1 MNDDLLKQIM
11 TTYDKQDLRE
21 AFEESIKTYPHERI
35 GAYMIAIMPPK
46 GQLIGVCNAS
56 GDGNSLADVMVGLLT
71 RDAILRKIVLKK
83 LLSEL
88 YEEGGQK

>member
-1 MNDDLLKQIM
+1 MNDDQLKQIM

-21 AFEESIKTYPHERI
+21 TFEKSIKTYHHERI

-46 GQLIGVCNAS
+46 GQLMGACYAS
-56 GDGNSLADVMVGLLT
+56 GDGNSLADVIVGLLLKE
-71 RDAILRKIVLKK
+71 DILRKIVLKK
-83 LLSEL
+83 LISEL

>member
-1 MNDDLLKQIM
+1 MNDEQLKIIM
-11 TTYDKQDLRE
+11 TTFDKQDLRE
-21 AFEESIKTYPHERI
+21 AFEDAIKAYPHERI

-56 GDGNSLADVMVGLLT
+56 GDGNSLADVIVGLLT

-83 LLSEL
+83 LLSGL

>member
-1 MNDDLLKQIM
+1 MNDDQLKQIM

-35 GAYMIAIMPPK
+35 GSYMIAIMPPK

-56 GDGNSLADVMVGLLT
+56 GDGNPLADVIVGLMT

>member
-1 MNDDLLKQIM
+1 MNDDQLKQIM

-21 AFEESIKTYPHERI
+21 AFEDAIKAYPHERI

-46 GQLIGVCNAS
+46 GQLIGVCYAS
-56 GDGNSLADVMVGLLT
+56 GDGNSLADVIVGLLT
-71 RDAILRKIVLKK
+71 REAILRKIVLKK